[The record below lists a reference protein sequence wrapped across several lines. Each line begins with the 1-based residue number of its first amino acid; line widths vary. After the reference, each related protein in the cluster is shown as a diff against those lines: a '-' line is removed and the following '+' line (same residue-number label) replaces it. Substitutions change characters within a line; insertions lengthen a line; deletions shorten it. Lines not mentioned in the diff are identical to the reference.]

1 VCHAV
6 RDLPFQNTYM
16 FAELQQYNIVVIG
29 ERCSD
34 EKKLAQFG
42 EETKKWATGQGEAS
56 ARWRKTR
63 KLLLASCDA
72 DAWLG
77 SVPATHSCPASTPA
91 GPASTSAPWP
101 VARQPVRSF
110 AQKGRG
116 SKGAQ
121 ARTRCSPRP
130 PRLARPGANRSS
142 GRWWVHGIMEP
153 TARRRVRDCLTGS
166 CRLINIT
173 CNDDH

>member
-1 VCHAV
+1 MLFEIYRFRIRTCS
-6 RDLPFQNTYM
+6 LSC
-16 FAELQQYNIVVIG
+16 NIVVIG

-63 KLLLASCDA
+63 KLLASCDA

-110 AQKGRG
+110 AQKGCD
-116 SKGAQ
+116 SKGAR
-121 ARTRCSPRP
+121 ARARCPPLLSTSAPGPTRSESEQRP
-130 PRLARPGANRSS
+130 VVGARY
-142 GRWWVHGIMEP
+142 H
-153 TARRRVRDCLTGS
+153 
-166 CRLINIT
+166 
-173 CNDDH
+173 